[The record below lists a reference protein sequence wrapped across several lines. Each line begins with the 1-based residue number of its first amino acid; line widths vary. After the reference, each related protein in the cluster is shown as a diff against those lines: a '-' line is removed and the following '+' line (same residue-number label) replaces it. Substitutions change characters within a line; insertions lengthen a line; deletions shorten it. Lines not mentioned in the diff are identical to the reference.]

1 MTHDRV
7 VHAPRSECQVAAVA
21 PGPLHCSFRLH
32 ERPRGDRR
40 APSRWQ
46 PRHRL
51 RRLTIFAHNAPRAR
65 AVWAHWPVNLVD
77 PDTLSVTSIAG
88 FSVTDNYS
96 GGHDDGATSVDEGG
110 GTLYV
115 TDRTNRMLF
124 AVDPNAQAIT
134 GSVPLGGPPDY
145 VRFVAATNELW
156 VTEPGLQQLEIFK
169 LGVDGVPVPDGA
181 IPIENGPESLVIDEQ
196 RGRAY
201 THRWQKTT
209 LAIDVQARSIV
220 AEWPNACASSRGLAL
235 DEARGIVFASCVEGT
250 AAALDVG
257 HDGQLL
263 STMERGSG
271 FDVIGYSTGLGH
283 LYLAG
288 GSCSCLV
295 TLSVDA
301 GGRLSFLDRAD
312 APSSTHCVVPDD
324 VGHAWVCDPDGGQLF
339 RVDDRLP
346 GAAR

>member
-1 MTHDRV
+1 MV
-7 VHAPRSECQVAAVA
+7 GLLVACSKTPAGTSVELPDGS
-21 PGPLHCSFRLH
+21 PGIGFDDLRYSSRLH
-32 ERPRGDRR
+32 RVLV
-40 APSRWQ
+40 PSGRSG
-46 PRHRL
+46 RL
-51 RRLTIFAHNAPRAR
+51 
-65 AVWAHWPVNLVD
+65 NLVD
-77 PDTLSVTSIAG
+77 PDTLGVTSITG

-110 GTLYV
+110 GALYV

-235 DEARGIVFASCVEGT
+235 DEARGFLFTSCVEGT
-250 AAALDVG
+250 A
-257 HDGQLL
+257 
-263 STMERGSG
+263 
-271 FDVIGYSTGLGH
+271 
-283 LYLAG
+283 
-288 GSCSCLV
+288 
-295 TLSVDA
+295 
-301 GGRLSFLDRAD
+301 
-312 APSSTHCVVPDD
+312 
-324 VGHAWVCDPDGGQLF
+324 
-339 RVDDRLP
+339 
-346 GAAR
+346 